1 MYFLPIVTTGQ
12 LKDLKLQTKLLMGIF
27 NIFFIQIQGCVFC
40 FVLNFHFLFAEM
52 FRWIYCKISGF
63 IRQEHV
69 CNSISAGITGA

>member
-27 NIFFIQIQGCVFC
+27 NIFSFRYRGVSFVLFC

-52 FRWIYCKISGF
+52 FRY
-63 IRQEHV
+63 
-69 CNSISAGITGA
+69 